1 MSRDPLFQKVDHK
14 DPTPKYL
21 QAREILIEAIRAGR
35 LQPGAK
41 LPSTKEFSAIVDVS
55 LITAHKALEGLVE
68 SGWLRREVGRG
79 TFVRDDL
86 DLETAGQS
94 RLAIGLL
101 LGPHVNIDDYFH
113 STILNGLRQAA
124 LAESRFVEFF
134 FHDHY
139 DLRHRGRSD
148 VAAMCVHPPIEDR
161 SAVERLAGSHPTVV
175 IGGQFPSGEVLSV
188 DCDNVDGAR
197 QAVRHLLELGHRRFL
212 VLSGP
217 MNLSNARD
225 RAEGSFAELRAHGV
239 VVPAEDQI
247 VSANSVVLD
256 DEAARR
262 VDVRLTG
269 PDRPTAI
276 IAGGFY
282 LAMAAIQAAH
292 RARLSIPGDVSIVG
306 FDDPPSASLLDPPL
320 TTVRQPLKEMA
331 CRAFEMLYARAKG
344 TAEQLPSTQ
353 LPTRLIVRESTGPVR
368 GLSQRQLEKLRVEI
382 AGRLAGESPS
392 VMLRPP
398 HDRTSESN

>member
-1 MSRDPLFQKVDHK
+1 MRELYRDRTCGGREVSREPLFQKVDHK

-21 QAREILIEAIRAGR
+21 QAREILIEAIRAGQ
-35 LQPGAK
+35 LDPGTK

-86 DLETAGQS
+86 DLATAGQS

-134 FHDHY
+134 FHDLY
-139 DLRHRGRSD
+139 DLRHRGRGD

-161 SAVERLAGSHPTVV
+161 PAVERLASNHPTVV
-175 IGGQFPSGEVLSV
+175 IGGQFSSGEVISV
-188 DCDNVDGAR
+188 DCDNIDGAR
-197 QAVRHLLELGHRRFL
+197 QAARHLLELGHRRFL

-217 MNLSNARD
+217 MNLCKRPRPCRRRVLGNYGPTASSCRPPT
-225 RAEGSFAELRAHGV
+225 RLSPQTG
-239 VVPAEDQI
+239 
-247 VSANSVVLD
+247 VVLD
-256 DEAARR
+256 DETAHR
-262 VDVRLTG
+262 VDARLTG

-276 IAGGFY
+276 IACGFH
-282 LAMAAIQAAH
+282 LAMATIQAAR
-292 RARLSIPGDVSIVG
+292 RAHLSIPDEN
-306 FDDPPSASLLDPPL
+306 LD
-320 TTVRQPLKEMA
+320 
-331 CRAFEMLYARAKG
+331 
-344 TAEQLPSTQ
+344 
-353 LPTRLIVRESTGPVR
+353 R
-368 GLSQRQLEKLRVEI
+368 GIRRP
-382 AGRLAGESPS
+382 R
-392 VMLRPP
+392 RPP
-398 HDRTSESN
+398 HCSIHH